1 MSIALL
7 VIVLIIDGFA
17 EVNDGHEGLYTGF
30 NSIQSERRELHCH

>member
-30 NSIQSERRELHCH
+30 TNVGSCTVTE